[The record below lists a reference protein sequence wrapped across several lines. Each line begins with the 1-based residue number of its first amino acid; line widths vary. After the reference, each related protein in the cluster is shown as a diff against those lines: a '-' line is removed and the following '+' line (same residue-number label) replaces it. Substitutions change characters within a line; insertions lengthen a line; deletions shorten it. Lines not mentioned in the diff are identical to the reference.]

1 VSATESAPK
10 QQLHLLYHSHYDW
23 LRGWL
28 RSKLGCAHEAAD
40 VAQDTFMRI
49 IASRDALL
57 GVQQQP
63 RAYLTTTAKH
73 LLVDRAR
80 RKILQDAYLAELA
93 MLAEALGGHP
103 SPEDTMMALQALE
116 QIATALERVSAKA
129 REAFLLHY
137 LDEQPQAA
145 VAAQLGVSKRMV
157 QKYLVQALLQ
167 CRAACPALSGA
178 PA

>member
-1 VSATESAPK
+1 MSVTESAPK
-10 QQLHLLYHSHYDW
+10 QQLHVLYHSHYDW

-28 RSKLGCAHEAAD
+28 RGKLGCAHEAAD

-49 IASRDALL
+49 IVSRDALF

-80 RKILQDAYLAELA
+80 RKLLQDAYLAELA
-93 MLAEALGGHP
+93 LMAESLAGHP
-103 SPEDTMMALQALE
+103 SPEDLMMALQALN
-116 QIATALERVSAKA
+116 QIAVALERVSAKA

-137 LDEQPQAA
+137 LDDQPQAV
-145 VAAQLGVSKRMV
+145 VAESLGVSTRMV
-157 QKYLVQALLQ
+157 QKYLVQALMQ
-167 CRAACPALSGA
+167 CRASCAALAGMA
-178 PA
+178 A